1 MRNPV
6 TRYAT
11 YSLSLIMFLL
21 TLLFSAGG
29 AVALGPEDV
38 DLPEQAAV
46 VFDQNHPAIK
56 AVMAVQNRHTERLLG
71 EPGVVG
77 TATGLAANGRPA
89 VLVLVE
95 SFHRA
100 RAARIP
106 AELDGQPV
114 AVKITGKIT
123 ALKKGGIP
131 ATPGE
136 DDTSTVCDVDPSAPF
151 DRAVPLGVSTGHP
164 AITAGTIG
172 ARVTDGINV
181 YALSNNHVYADENLA
196 SYDDEILQPG
206 AYDGGA
212 TGPNT
217 TLIDGDEI
225 GTLYDF
231 EEIVF
236 STSANNTI
244 DAAIAWSSPD
254 VLGNATPCDGY
265 GAPKSTTLEP
275 RVNLKVRK
283 YGRTTGLT
291 SGLITAINATVS
303 VGYDSGTARFVNQ
316 IIIEPGGFSAGGDSG
331 SLVVAVGKGRTK
343 TDERKPVGLLFAGST
358 TITVANPIDAVLD
371 RFGVTI
377 DGE

>member
-1 MRNPV
+1 MRNPH

-11 YSLSLIMFLL
+11 YSLSLIIFIL

-29 AVALGPEDV
+29 ALAFGPEDV
-38 DLPEQAAV
+38 ELPDQAAV
-46 VFDQNHPAIK
+46 VFDENHPAIK
-56 AVMAVQNRHTERLLG
+56 AVMTVQNRHSERLLG

-77 TATGLAANGRPA
+77 TATGLDADGRPA

-95 SFHRA
+95 SFHSA
-100 RAARIP
+100 RTAQIP
-106 AELDGQPV
+106 AVLDGQPV

-131 ATPGE
+131 ATP
-136 DDTSTVCDVDPSAPF
+136 DDNNDSAVCDVDPTATF

-196 SYDDEILQPG
+196 SYDDEVLQPG
-206 AYDGGA
+206 YFDGGSL
-212 TGPNT
+212 GPNSS
-217 TLIDGDEI
+217 LIDGDEI
-225 GTLYDF
+225 GTLEDF
-231 EEIVF
+231 QPIDF
-236 STSANNTI
+236 SGGDNII
-244 DAAIAWSSPD
+244 DAAIAQSSTSL
-254 VLGNATPCDGY
+254 LGNATPCDGY
-265 GAPKSTTLEP
+265 GAPKSATLAP
-275 RVNLKVRK
+275 RVNLMVKK

-291 SGLITAINATVS
+291 RGVITAINATVD

-316 IIIEPGGFSAGGDSG
+316 IIIQPGSFSAGGDSG
-331 SLVVAVGKGRTK
+331 SLIVADGKK
-343 TDERKPVGLLFAGST
+343 NIDRKPVGLLFAGSSV
-358 TITVANPIDAVLD
+358 ITVANPIDAVLT
-371 RFGVTI
+371 RFNVTI

>member
-46 VFDQNHPAIK
+46 VFDQNHPAVK

-136 DDTSTVCDVDPSAPF
+136 DDTSTVCDVDPAALF

-181 YALSNNHVYADENLA
+181 YALSNNHVYANENLA

-343 TDERKPVGLLFAGST
+343 TDERKPVGLLFAGNT

>member
-1 MRNPV
+1 MRNSV

-11 YSLSLIMFLL
+11 YSLSLITILL
-21 TLLFSAGG
+21 TLLFWTGG
-29 AVALGPEDV
+29 AMASGPDDV
-38 DLPEQAAV
+38 DLPDQAAV

-56 AVMAVQNRHTERLLG
+56 AIMAVQNRHTENLMG

-77 TATGLAANGRPA
+77 TATGLSADGRPA

-95 SFHRA
+95 SFHKA
-100 RAARIP
+100 RGARIP
-106 AELDGQPV
+106 AMLDGHPV

-131 ATPGE
+131 ATPGDE
-136 DDTSTVCDVDPSAPF
+136 GDSTVCDVDPTALF

-172 ARVTDGINV
+172 ARVTDGISI

-196 SYDDEILQPG
+196 SFDDEVLQPG
-206 AYDGGA
+206 TFDGGA
-212 TGPNT
+212 TGPNA

-225 GTLYDF
+225 GTLEDF
-231 EEIVF
+231 QPIDF
-236 STSANNTI
+236 SGGANII
-244 DAAIAWSSPD
+244 DAAIAQSSTD
-254 VLGNATPCDGY
+254 LLGNSTPCDGY
-265 GAPKSTTLEP
+265 GTPKSTTLAP
-275 RVNLKVRK
+275 RVNLKVKK

-291 SGLITAINATVS
+291 SGMITAINATVN
-303 VGYDSGTARFVNQ
+303 VGYDNGTARFVNQ

-331 SLVVAVGKGRTK
+331 SLIVASGKGK
-343 TDERKPVGLLFAGST
+343 TRADDRKPVGLLFAGSAT
-358 TITVANPIDAVLD
+358 LTVANPIDAVLE

>member
-1 MRNPV
+1 MRKPV
-6 TRYAT
+6 IRYAT

-56 AVMAVQNRHTERLLG
+56 AVMAVQNRHTAKLMG

-95 SFHRA
+95 SFHSA

-106 AELDGQPV
+106 AVLDGQPV

-212 TGPNT
+212 IGPNT

-265 GAPKSTTLEP
+265 GAPKSTTLAP
-275 RVNLKVRK
+275 RVNLKVKK

-291 SGLITAINATVS
+291 DGLITAINANVL
-303 VGYDSGTARFVNQ
+303 VGYDSGTALFVNQ

>member
-1 MRNPV
+1 MRNPI

-11 YSLSLIMFLL
+11 YSFSLMTFLL

-29 AVALGPEDV
+29 AMALGPENL
-38 DLPEQAAV
+38 DLPEQATV

-56 AVMAVQNRHTERLLG
+56 AVMAVQNRHTEKLMG

-77 TATGLAANGRPA
+77 TATGLSAHGQPA

-95 SFHRA
+95 SFHSA
-100 RAARIP
+100 RAAHIP
-106 AELDGQPV
+106 AVLDGQPV

-136 DDTSTVCDVDPSAPF
+136 DDTSTVCDVDPAAPF
-151 DRAVPLGVSTGHP
+151 DRAVPIGVSTGHP

-172 ARVTDGINV
+172 ARVTDGTNV

-196 SYDDEILQPG
+196 SYNDEILQPG
-206 AYDGGA
+206 AFDGGSI
-212 TGPNT
+212 GPNG

-225 GTLYDF
+225 GTLHDF

-236 STSANNTI
+236 SASAGNII
-244 DAAIAWSSPD
+244 DAALAESAQDLLS
-254 VLGNATPCDGY
+254 NNTPCDGY
-265 GAPKSTTLEP
+265 GTPKSSTLAP
-275 RVNLKVRK
+275 RVNLKVKK

-291 SGLITAINATVS
+291 SGIITAINATVN

-343 TDERKPVGLLFAGST
+343 ADERKPVGLLFAGST

>member
-1 MRNPV
+1 MRKPV
-6 TRYAT
+6 IRYAT

-56 AVMAVQNRHTERLLG
+56 AVVAVQNRHTERLMG

-95 SFHRA
+95 SFHSA

-106 AELDGQPV
+106 AVLDGQPV

-212 TGPNT
+212 IGPNT

-265 GAPKSTTLEP
+265 GAPKSTTLAP
-275 RVNLKVRK
+275 RVNLKVKK

-291 SGLITAINATVS
+291 DGLITAINANVL
-303 VGYDSGTARFVNQ
+303 VGYDSGTALFVNQ